1 MKIEQGYN
9 AIMADMGIM
18 ERNRFTFN
26 NGYGA
31 SVIRF
36 DSGLLEVAVLDKD
49 GDLTYS
55 TDVTEDVISTYDE
68 EYLLHTLA
76 KIARIEA

>member
-1 MKIEQGYN
+1 MKIENGTN
-9 AIMADMGIM
+9 SLMADMGIM

-36 DSGLLEVAVLDKD
+36 DSGLLEVAVLDPYGELD
-49 GDLTYS
+49 YS
-55 TDVTEDVISTYDE
+55 TDVTEDVVSTYDE